1 MRIRAKVDRC
11 QPEIV
16 KALREEGATVAIT
29 SQTGKGFPDIVVG
42 YNGVNYLF
50 ELKVEDGKLT
60 HDQRVFHS
68 QWNGKV
74 YIVRTSD
81 EALRIIKP

>member
-1 MRIRAKVDRC
+1 MRRNAKIDRC

-16 KALREEGATVAIT
+16 KALRDAGATVAIT
-29 SQTGKGFPDIVVG
+29 SQVGKGFPDIVVG
-42 YNGVNYLF
+42 YNEVNYLM

-60 HDQRVFHS
+60 PDQRVFHS

-74 YIVRTSD
+74 HIVRTSQ
-81 EALRIIKP
+81 EAIRLIKP